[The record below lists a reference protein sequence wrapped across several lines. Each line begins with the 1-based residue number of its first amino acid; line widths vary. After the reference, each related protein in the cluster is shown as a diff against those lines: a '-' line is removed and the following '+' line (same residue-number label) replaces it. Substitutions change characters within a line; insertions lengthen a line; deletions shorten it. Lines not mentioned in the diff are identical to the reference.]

1 MSIMIARAPQ
11 IVDSTQSFRFCS
23 CLIELWMT
31 IIERWWVWVYLRIL
45 NICCIVINI
54 YECVWVLCIMLGWC
68 LGRWQTWIRALFTFA
83 QVSHSECTEWVY
95 RLPATLHRVLCG
107 ELRSPVWASQG
118 GYRYGDDSY
127 EDDLTWE
134 KG

>member
-1 MSIMIARAPQ
+1 MIARAAPN
-11 IVDSTQSFRFCS
+11 SRFHP
-23 CLIELWMT
+23 
-31 IIERWWVWVYLRIL
+31 IIPILFLFDWIMNDNHWEMMGMGIYLRIL

-68 LGRWQTWIRALFTFA
+68 FGRWQTWIRALFTFA

-95 RLPATLHRVLCG
+95 RLPTTLHRVLCG